1 MKRILFVC
9 VENACRSQM
18 AEGWARHLARRPL
31 DIGSA
36 GTRPSGQV
44 DPTAIQVMAEVGVDI
59 SRHSSKA
66 IAPEDLLGYDY
77 VITMGCG
84 AEGVCP
90 VSFGGVTEDWG
101 IPDPKGKPVEVYRE
115 VRATIRVKV
124 ARLLEEIARVEGEGR

>member
-9 VENACRSQM
+9 VENSCRSQM

-59 SRHSSKA
+59 SRQTSKT

-90 VSFGGVTEDWG
+90 VGFGGVTEDWG
-101 IPDPKGKPVEVYRE
+101 IPDPKGGGIEAYRQARE
-115 VRATIRVKV
+115 VIREKV
-124 ARLLEEIARVEGEGR
+124 EALLEEIEASPSF